1 MDNELSLA
9 DLLRKCAAMM
19 QGTTMRGLTSSLSP
33 KLPAPKLAVNPNKPL
48 ATLTPAMP
56 GKTAP
61 NPISTRVPTGN
72 QLPGMNSKGMP
83 KEMIS

>member
-19 QGTTMRGLTSSLSP
+19 QGTTMRGLTSSLAP
-33 KLPAPKLAVNPNKPL
+33 KLPSPKLAVNPNKPM

-61 NPISTRVPTGN
+61 NQISTRVPTGN

-83 KEMIS
+83 KEMI